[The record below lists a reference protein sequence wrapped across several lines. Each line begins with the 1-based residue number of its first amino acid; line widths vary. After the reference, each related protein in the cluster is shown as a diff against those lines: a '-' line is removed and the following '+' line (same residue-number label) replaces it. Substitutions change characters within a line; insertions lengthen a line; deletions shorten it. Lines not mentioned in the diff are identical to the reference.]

1 MPEISLGAGIYLALT
16 AANSIIALHCEKL
29 AVKTDLRHA
38 FFDSVATALGYAAV
52 IIPVGALR
60 EMIGSSTIW
69 GANIKVPMA
78 FPAILMPFGG
88 FLFLAFFAAAL
99 KALINK
105 RFPEHSAETEMKIK
119 KTSVIVSKKNLP
131 EDLAPAEEEK
141 RLPKQKRLL
150 RRKRLS
156 KSKRPLKPKTPKR
169 TTWHTL
175 SRSTARA
182 NLTFPISSP
191 KTTKTKMT
199 RTTARC
205 STACSTKQRIL
216 TPTRRRR
223 ETNEHDLVFDLLS
236 TALYT
241 VFIQNLVFNGGY
253 AASEALMLAKKPRRL
268 WMFSA
273 MIAFFSTVT
282 ALACRALEM
291 IPVLSTLPSALHFAM
306 FSGVLIVVFLITG
319 LILKLALGATEK
331 FLGTLGMAA
340 LNTLV
345 LATPLLNRSAAY
357 TLPRASAPAS
367 ARVSRSFSRRRSYA
381 RVCT

>member
-1 MPEISLGAGIYLALT
+1 M
-16 AANSIIALHCEKL
+16 N
-29 AVKTDLRHA
+29 
-38 FFDSVATALGYAAV
+38 
-52 IIPVGALR
+52 
-60 EMIGSSTIW
+60 M
-69 GANIKVPMA
+69 
-78 FPAILMPFGG
+78 
-88 FLFLAFFAAAL
+88 
-99 KALINK
+99 
-105 RFPEHSAETEMKIK
+105 
-119 KTSVIVSKKNLP
+119 
-131 EDLAPAEEEK
+131 
-141 RLPKQKRLL
+141 
-150 RRKRLS
+150 
-156 KSKRPLKPKTPKR
+156 
-169 TTWHTL
+169 TW
-175 SRSTARA
+175 
-182 NLTFPISSP
+182 F
-191 KTTKTKMT
+191 
-199 RTTARC
+199 
-205 STACSTKQRIL
+205 
-216 TPTRRRR
+216 
-223 ETNEHDLVFDLLS
+223 FDLLS

-357 TLPRASAPAS
+357 TLPESIGSGIGTGLAFILAATLICKGLHIISQNQDMPKAFRGTPAAFVYVALLS
-367 ARVSRSFSRRRSYA
+367 LAFSGFSGSSLFS
-381 RVCT
+381 

>member
-1 MPEISLGAGIYLALT
+1 M
-16 AANSIIALHCEKL
+16 N
-29 AVKTDLRHA
+29 
-38 FFDSVATALGYAAV
+38 
-52 IIPVGALR
+52 
-60 EMIGSSTIW
+60 M
-69 GANIKVPMA
+69 
-78 FPAILMPFGG
+78 
-88 FLFLAFFAAAL
+88 
-99 KALINK
+99 
-105 RFPEHSAETEMKIK
+105 
-119 KTSVIVSKKNLP
+119 
-131 EDLAPAEEEK
+131 
-141 RLPKQKRLL
+141 
-150 RRKRLS
+150 
-156 KSKRPLKPKTPKR
+156 
-169 TTWHTL
+169 TW
-175 SRSTARA
+175 
-182 NLTFPISSP
+182 F
-191 KTTKTKMT
+191 
-199 RTTARC
+199 
-205 STACSTKQRIL
+205 
-216 TPTRRRR
+216 
-223 ETNEHDLVFDLLS
+223 FDLLS

-345 LATPLLNRSAAY
+345 LATPLLTVARPILS
-357 TLPRASAPAS
+357 PRASAPAS

>member
-1 MPEISLGAGIYLALT
+1 M
-16 AANSIIALHCEKL
+16 N
-29 AVKTDLRHA
+29 
-38 FFDSVATALGYAAV
+38 
-52 IIPVGALR
+52 
-60 EMIGSSTIW
+60 M
-69 GANIKVPMA
+69 
-78 FPAILMPFGG
+78 
-88 FLFLAFFAAAL
+88 
-99 KALINK
+99 
-105 RFPEHSAETEMKIK
+105 
-119 KTSVIVSKKNLP
+119 
-131 EDLAPAEEEK
+131 
-141 RLPKQKRLL
+141 
-150 RRKRLS
+150 
-156 KSKRPLKPKTPKR
+156 
-169 TTWHTL
+169 TW
-175 SRSTARA
+175 
-182 NLTFPISSP
+182 F
-191 KTTKTKMT
+191 
-199 RTTARC
+199 
-205 STACSTKQRIL
+205 
-216 TPTRRRR
+216 
-223 ETNEHDLVFDLLS
+223 FDLLS

-357 TLPRASAPAS
+357 TLRLRHRRGSRVHSRGDAHMQGAAHNLAESGYAQSLPRHSGGVRLRRAAL
-367 ARVSRSFSRRRSYA
+367 ARVLRLLGQLP
-381 RVCT
+381 VLIIN

>member
-1 MPEISLGAGIYLALT
+1 
-16 AANSIIALHCEKL
+16 
-29 AVKTDLRHA
+29 
-38 FFDSVATALGYAAV
+38 
-52 IIPVGALR
+52 
-60 EMIGSSTIW
+60 MIGSSTIW

-357 TLPRASAPAS
+357 TLPESIGSGIGAGLAFILAATLICKGLHIISQNQDMPKAFRGTPAAFVYVALLS
-367 ARVSRSFSRRRSYA
+367 LAFSGFSGSSLFS
-381 RVCT
+381 

>member
-1 MPEISLGAGIYLALT
+1 M
-16 AANSIIALHCEKL
+16 N
-29 AVKTDLRHA
+29 
-38 FFDSVATALGYAAV
+38 
-52 IIPVGALR
+52 
-60 EMIGSSTIW
+60 M
-69 GANIKVPMA
+69 
-78 FPAILMPFGG
+78 
-88 FLFLAFFAAAL
+88 
-99 KALINK
+99 
-105 RFPEHSAETEMKIK
+105 
-119 KTSVIVSKKNLP
+119 
-131 EDLAPAEEEK
+131 
-141 RLPKQKRLL
+141 
-150 RRKRLS
+150 
-156 KSKRPLKPKTPKR
+156 
-169 TTWHTL
+169 TW
-175 SRSTARA
+175 
-182 NLTFPISSP
+182 F
-191 KTTKTKMT
+191 
-199 RTTARC
+199 
-205 STACSTKQRIL
+205 
-216 TPTRRRR
+216 
-223 ETNEHDLVFDLLS
+223 FDLLS

-357 TLPRASAPAS
+357 TLPESIGS
-367 ARVSRSFSRRRSYA
+367 GIGARVHSRGDAHMQGSAHNLAESGYAQSLPRHSGGVHLHRAALA
-381 RVCT
+381 RVLRLLGQLPVLIIN

>member
-1 MPEISLGAGIYLALT
+1 M
-16 AANSIIALHCEKL
+16 N
-29 AVKTDLRHA
+29 
-38 FFDSVATALGYAAV
+38 
-52 IIPVGALR
+52 
-60 EMIGSSTIW
+60 M
-69 GANIKVPMA
+69 
-78 FPAILMPFGG
+78 
-88 FLFLAFFAAAL
+88 
-99 KALINK
+99 
-105 RFPEHSAETEMKIK
+105 
-119 KTSVIVSKKNLP
+119 
-131 EDLAPAEEEK
+131 
-141 RLPKQKRLL
+141 
-150 RRKRLS
+150 
-156 KSKRPLKPKTPKR
+156 
-169 TTWHTL
+169 TW
-175 SRSTARA
+175 
-182 NLTFPISSP
+182 F
-191 KTTKTKMT
+191 
-199 RTTARC
+199 
-205 STACSTKQRIL
+205 
-216 TPTRRRR
+216 
-223 ETNEHDLVFDLLS
+223 FDLLS

-357 TLPRASAPAS
+357 TLPESIGSSSSVIRASAPAS

>member
-1 MPEISLGAGIYLALT
+1 MNMT
-16 AANSIIALHCEKL
+16 WFF
-29 AVKTDLRHA
+29 DLR
-38 FFDSVATALGYAAV
+38 
-52 IIPVGALR
+52 
-60 EMIGSSTIW
+60 
-69 GANIKVPMA
+69 
-78 FPAILMPFGG
+78 
-88 FLFLAFFAAAL
+88 
-99 KALINK
+99 
-105 RFPEHSAETEMKIK
+105 
-119 KTSVIVSKKNLP
+119 
-131 EDLAPAEEEK
+131 
-141 RLPKQKRLL
+141 
-150 RRKRLS
+150 
-156 KSKRPLKPKTPKR
+156 
-169 TTWHTL
+169 
-175 SRSTARA
+175 
-182 NLTFPISSP
+182 
-191 KTTKTKMT
+191 
-199 RTTARC
+199 
-205 STACSTKQRIL
+205 
-216 TPTRRRR
+216 
-223 ETNEHDLVFDLLS
+223 S

-268 WMFSA
+268 WMFST

-357 TLPRASAPAS
+357 TLPSAPAS

>member
-1 MPEISLGAGIYLALT
+1 M
-16 AANSIIALHCEKL
+16 N
-29 AVKTDLRHA
+29 
-38 FFDSVATALGYAAV
+38 
-52 IIPVGALR
+52 
-60 EMIGSSTIW
+60 M
-69 GANIKVPMA
+69 
-78 FPAILMPFGG
+78 
-88 FLFLAFFAAAL
+88 
-99 KALINK
+99 
-105 RFPEHSAETEMKIK
+105 
-119 KTSVIVSKKNLP
+119 
-131 EDLAPAEEEK
+131 
-141 RLPKQKRLL
+141 
-150 RRKRLS
+150 
-156 KSKRPLKPKTPKR
+156 
-169 TTWHTL
+169 TW
-175 SRSTARA
+175 
-182 NLTFPISSP
+182 F
-191 KTTKTKMT
+191 
-199 RTTARC
+199 
-205 STACSTKQRIL
+205 
-216 TPTRRRR
+216 
-223 ETNEHDLVFDLLS
+223 FDLLS

-357 TLPRASAPAS
+357 TLPESIGSGIGALLGNVLPFSAEGIDFAMTALFVVIMVEQWMESKNRPS
-367 ARVSRSFSRRRSYA
+367 VLIGLGCGL
-381 RVCT
+381 VCLLIFGADNFILPTMICIMLILLPCRKFLDKETDQKKEVEHHAG

>member
-1 MPEISLGAGIYLALT
+1 M
-16 AANSIIALHCEKL
+16 N
-29 AVKTDLRHA
+29 
-38 FFDSVATALGYAAV
+38 
-52 IIPVGALR
+52 
-60 EMIGSSTIW
+60 M
-69 GANIKVPMA
+69 
-78 FPAILMPFGG
+78 
-88 FLFLAFFAAAL
+88 
-99 KALINK
+99 
-105 RFPEHSAETEMKIK
+105 
-119 KTSVIVSKKNLP
+119 
-131 EDLAPAEEEK
+131 
-141 RLPKQKRLL
+141 
-150 RRKRLS
+150 
-156 KSKRPLKPKTPKR
+156 
-169 TTWHTL
+169 TW
-175 SRSTARA
+175 
-182 NLTFPISSP
+182 F
-191 KTTKTKMT
+191 
-199 RTTARC
+199 
-205 STACSTKQRIL
+205 
-216 TPTRRRR
+216 
-223 ETNEHDLVFDLLS
+223 FDLLS

-345 LATPLLNRSAAY
+345 LATPCSTVARPILS
-357 TLPRASAPAS
+357 PRASAPAS

>member
-1 MPEISLGAGIYLALT
+1 M
-16 AANSIIALHCEKL
+16 N
-29 AVKTDLRHA
+29 
-38 FFDSVATALGYAAV
+38 
-52 IIPVGALR
+52 
-60 EMIGSSTIW
+60 M
-69 GANIKVPMA
+69 
-78 FPAILMPFGG
+78 
-88 FLFLAFFAAAL
+88 
-99 KALINK
+99 
-105 RFPEHSAETEMKIK
+105 
-119 KTSVIVSKKNLP
+119 
-131 EDLAPAEEEK
+131 
-141 RLPKQKRLL
+141 
-150 RRKRLS
+150 
-156 KSKRPLKPKTPKR
+156 
-169 TTWHTL
+169 TW
-175 SRSTARA
+175 
-182 NLTFPISSP
+182 F
-191 KTTKTKMT
+191 
-199 RTTARC
+199 
-205 STACSTKQRIL
+205 
-216 TPTRRRR
+216 
-223 ETNEHDLVFDLLS
+223 FDLLS

-340 LNTLV
+340 LNTLERS
-345 LATPLLNRSAAY
+345 AWRRSTPLCSQLPYSTAARP
-357 TLPRASAPAS
+357 TPSPRASAPAS